1 MTLFFNSSVL
11 YLPMFADPLFEDDL
25 DNNEDDSISS
35 DLGQTHQGKKQ
46 KVNHNLG
53 TLLGNFMPYVP
64 SNMIFSPASTKP
76 HTLLEMNSKS
86 TRV

>member
-1 MTLFFNSSVL
+1 
-11 YLPMFADPLFEDDL
+11 MFGDLISKDDL
-25 DNNEDDSISS
+25 DNTRDDSSSS
-35 DLGQTHQGKKQ
+35 DSGQVHQGKKQ

-53 TLLGNFMPYVP
+53 TLLRNFMPYVP
-64 SNMIFSPASTKP
+64 SNMIVSPASTKP